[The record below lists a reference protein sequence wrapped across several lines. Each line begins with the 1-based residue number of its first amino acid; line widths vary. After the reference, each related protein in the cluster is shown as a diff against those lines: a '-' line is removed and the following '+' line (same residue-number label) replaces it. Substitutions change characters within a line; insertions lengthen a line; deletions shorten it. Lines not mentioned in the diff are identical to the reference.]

1 MTEEIDFFKVF
12 VCFGCVFFVLLQFL
26 LVLKFSQKKKQ
37 IHKQQ
42 QQEQQQQ
49 RKNRRKKLRFDRM
62 SMYVW

>member
-1 MTEEIDFFKVF
+1 LFWL
-12 VCFGCVFFVLLQFL
+12 CFFVLFQFL